1 MTDIHLGA
9 GRLPSGSSDRTFY
22 KLVDW
27 PKIRK
32 NAQVIAWLLKRT
44 LKKEWGES
52 VQVFA
57 NIGVTSIYLNVH
69 TPGGKIA
76 HVSIH
81 NDARGGCRKVGAI
94 HSKYD
99 PDPGSDEQC
108 AFTRIVARKTHGK
121 KMSFDVVPTHPKSS
135 EQQTSDDI
143 AKHMSELLTQFST
156 TGLIGGVGGG
166 RSSTHPPGTM
176 ASPVRMTDVHCRI
189 WHP

>member
-1 MTDIHLGA
+1 MTDIHFGA
-9 GRLPSGSSDRTFY
+9 GRLPKGSPDRTFY

-32 NAQVIAWLLKRT
+32 NSQALAGLLKLR
-44 LKKEWGES
+44 LKKEWGEA

-57 NIGVTSIYLNVH
+57 NIGSSSIYLNVH

-99 PDPGSDEQC
+99 PAHDSDEHG
-108 AFTRIVARKTHGK
+108 AFTRIVAKRMYGN
-121 KMSFDVVPTHPKSS
+121 KMSFEVVPEYPKSS

-143 AKHMSELLTQFST
+143 AKHVSDLLTQFST
-156 TGLIGGVGGG
+156 TGLLGG
-166 RSSTHPPGTM
+166 RSGIHPPRTI

-189 WHP
+189 WHQ